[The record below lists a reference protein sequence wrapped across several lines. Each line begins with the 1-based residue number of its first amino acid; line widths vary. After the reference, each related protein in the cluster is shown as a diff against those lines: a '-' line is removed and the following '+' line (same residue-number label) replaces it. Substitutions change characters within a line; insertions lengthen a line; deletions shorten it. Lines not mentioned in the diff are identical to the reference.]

1 MIEACV
7 VTGGRGLSGLTL
19 TGPGNQGSHGATNDS
34 LSLHRAP
41 QIEDLVSRSELAHIF
56 IIVCEN
62 IR

>member
-41 QIEDLVSRSELAHIF
+41 QIEELAHIF